1 MVIQR
6 AHGTLLARHHVLDDG
21 RLVTVRRAVPSDAP
35 ALSLLDAD
43 VAPGHGIVAL
53 DDHGA
58 IVGHAG
64 LASAVV
70 VVDSWSESGLAAVL
84 ARGI

>member
-6 AHGTLLARHHVLDDG
+6 AHGTPLARHHLLDDG

-43 VAPGHGIVAL
+43 VARGHGIVAL

-64 LASAVV
+64 LASSVV

-84 ARGI
+84 AREA